1 MSSGHSPVIAT
12 GRRDR
17 LGCGRGREGSNKA
30 VMSSGDIETLQKSS
44 ASRGGVKAAASRNR
58 IVDAAL
64 DLFSTR
70 GYEGTSIR
78 DIAGA
83 VGMTTASLYYHFS
96 SKDELFVIV
105 HGLSIDAVT
114 SAVAAAIAGIKDPW
128 DRLEAAAGAHC
139 ATLFETDGTRAILT
153 AHISDGLADVN
164 AALVAQRD
172 GYARL
177 VQGLVDNLV
186 LPEGLDRKL
195 VRLHILGVVNSLPS
209 WFRRDGP
216 LSAAE
221 IGRQMVRHLRLGL
234 EEKKPRRMRG

>member
-1 MSSGHSPVIAT
+1 MSPADVEA
-12 GRRDR
+12 
-17 LGCGRGREGSNKA
+17 LP
-30 VMSSGDIETLQKSS
+30 KSS
-44 ASRGGVKAAASRNR
+44 ASRGGAKAAASRNR

-64 DLFSTR
+64 ELFSTR

-78 DIAGA
+78 DIASA

-114 SAVAAAIAGIKDPW
+114 SAVAAAIAGVDDPW

-139 ATLFETDGTRAILT
+139 STLFETDRTRAILT
-153 AHISDGLADVN
+153 ARISDGLADVN

-172 GYARL
+172 GYERL
-177 VQGLVDNLV
+177 VQSLVDDVV
-186 LPEGLDRKL
+186 LPEGFDRKL

-221 IGRQMVRHLRLGL
+221 IGRQMVRHLRFGL
-234 EEKKPRRMRG
+234 EEKRPCKASA